1 MPDII
6 VAPSLLSCDFA
17 RIADEIQAVE
27 EAGAD
32 WLHID
37 VMDGHYVPNITIGPP
52 VVSAIKRVASKPL
65 DVHLMISDPDRFIP
79 RFIDAGADYLTVH
92 QEACIHLHRTLSH
105 IIEQGAEPGISL
117 NPATPAES
125 IVPVLNHVSQVLFMT
140 VNPGFGGQKF
150 IPEVMDKIDIVR
162 NASGKLNRDILLS
175 VDGGINSKTCKIA
188 KDKGVRVLVA
198 GSYIFGSQDYKKAIQ
213 SLR

>member
-1 MPDII
+1 MPEII
-6 VAPSLLSCDFA
+6 VAPSLLSSDFA

-52 VVSAIKRVASKPL
+52 VVSAIKKVASKPL
-65 DVHLMISDPDRFIP
+65 DVHLMISDPDKFIP

-92 QEACIHLHRTLSH
+92 HEACIHLHRTLSH
-105 IIEQGAEPGISL
+105 IIEKGAEPGVSL
-117 NPATPAES
+117 NPSTPSEL
-125 IVPVLNHVSQVLFMT
+125 ILPVLNQVSLVLFMS

-150 IPEVMDKIDIVR
+150 IPEVMDKVDIVR
-162 NASGKLNRDILLS
+162 EEAGKLNRDILLS
-175 VDGGINSKTCKIA
+175 VDGGIDSKTCKIV
-188 KDKGVRVLVA
+188 KDKGIRVLVA
-198 GSYIFGSQDYKKAIQ
+198 GSYIFRSQNYKKAIQ